1 MRDLIKREKGVGER
15 SKSREAEAESWPPL
29 GSSTAPSPLVVQ
41 PLLRRRSWRCAP
53 HEVGVGVGVGV
64 GVASSSFSSGGAAA
78 AAAAAA
84 ARVLEGVRV
93 PGELGARDGAS
104 GGGGAAGA
112 AAADYAREVKQLRR
126 EYAYEVELQRV
137 ERARR
142 DEARREAARLAN
154 EQRKAAKAAAAQ
166 TRAAERR
173 AFEED
178 FRQTLLKERAEKLE
192 SWRAKEKSREEK
204 KAAQK
209 ELLRQQSSMWVSEEN
224 LEKRIL
230 EAIVDATPL

>member
-1 MRDLIKREKGVGER
+1 MATARILHRSFSARRPTPLPPPLLALRSPMRSASASASASGPPPPPRGAPRQQQQQQQQHEF
-15 SKSREAEAESWPPL
+15 SKACAYLGSWEPVTEPRVAEARL
-29 GSSTAPSPLVVQ
+29 GR
-41 PLLRRRSWRCAP
+41 LRR
-53 HEVGVGVGVGV
+53 
-64 GVASSSFSSGGAAA
+64 
-78 AAAAAA
+78 
-84 ARVLEGVRV
+84 
-93 PGELGARDGAS
+93 
-104 GGGGAAGA
+104 
-112 AAADYAREVKQLRR
+112 DYAREVKQLRR

-209 ELLRQQSSMWVSEEN
+209 GLLRQQSSMWVSEEN